1 MRGSITVQLVQLA
14 GAIAQDE
21 KARFEALRTEISQLE
36 NRLAELRADYDLAE
50 NSVGRLDQFAPEV
63 GGNYQCPMCWVS
75 KGLHGDL
82 TPIASDTKEDLFRC
96 VNCNRTIEISG

>member
-21 KARFEALRTEISQLE
+21 SARVEVLLTEISQLE
-36 NRLAELRADYDLAE
+36 NRLAELRANCDLAK
-50 NSVGRLDQFAPEV
+50 NAVGRVDQFAPEI

-75 KGLHGDL
+75 NGLHGDL
-82 TPIASDTKEDLFRC
+82 RLIPSDTKDGLFRC
-96 VNCNRTIEISG
+96 ENCNRTIEISG